1 MRRYGGSGDLDEYGW
16 PPEPRDRFSGW
27 AARRV
32 ARTAGWRIGLALIIF
47 AVLWN
52 AVILVLIFVDHSDEQ
67 PVVYVRYNDALVSGD
82 LAVAWGL
89 GCRPDRDGVP
99 LMEFTARFERAVASL
114 GTLESWSRLRGGPGW
129 NGSKGS
135 ENRRPRIDEVDGHK
149 CVRLGPNPLGEPF

>member
-1 MRRYGGSGDLDEYGW
+1 MRWFGGAQDLDDYGW

-32 ARTAGWRIGLALIIF
+32 ARTAGWRIGLALIIL

-52 AVILVLIFVDHSDEQ
+52 VMGLVLFFADHSDEQ
-67 PVVYVRYNDALVSGD
+67 PVVYDRYNDALVSGD
-82 LAVAWGL
+82 LAAAWGL
-89 GCRPDRDGVP
+89 GCRSDRDAVP
-99 LMEFTARFERAVASL
+99 LPEFVTRFERAVASL
-114 GTLESWSRLRGGPGW
+114 GALESWSRLRGGPGW

-135 ENRRPRIDEVDGHK
+135 ENRRPRIVDVDGHK